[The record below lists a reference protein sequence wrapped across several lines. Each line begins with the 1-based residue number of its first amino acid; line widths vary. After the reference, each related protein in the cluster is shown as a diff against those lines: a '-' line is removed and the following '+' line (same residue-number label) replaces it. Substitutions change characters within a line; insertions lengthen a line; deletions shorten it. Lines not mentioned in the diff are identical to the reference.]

1 MIQVDN
7 YTNIPKKEKII
18 SFHVTKYQLINQME
32 HYVRIQSEVELRNSK
47 NIQLSKLND
56 YMITPKT

>member
-1 MIQVDN
+1 
-7 YTNIPKKEKII
+7 
-18 SFHVTKYQLINQME
+18 ME